1 MSYTKDDKDKF
12 FEAVNSLK
20 KYRRAE
26 IIDDTGKDLVDALY
40 TDLLPNEQV
49 LQSCLTDNTTFLIG
63 RKGTGKSTIFLKL
76 QREYRKRGNILSCY
90 IDTKT
95 IFESSQTE
103 VIETGYLESVIPED
117 SFTKYIAERN
127 FIQSILRS
135 LIEEVQN
142 KSDTFLDKVKQ
153 AFGIGSVKKVV
164 KEKLQNLSDSID
176 NNDHLKSIELPSL
189 QQISVSRKSTI
200 ERANETALN
209 KDNKLAA
216 KASPTDLGIDAS
228 TAINWMSKDSK
239 KNSSEVEEKFSDVFL
254 KVFQI
259 RNFISQLK
267 EILSLL
273 EIRNLVILL
282 DDFSEVPDH
291 SMRVFVDVILA
302 PLNNWSEEFIK
313 FKVAAYPN
321 RVYFGKIDQGKID
334 KINLDFYELYST
346 RGNKSVME
354 ERSVD
359 FTKRLIDKRIKYY
372 TDQSVEYFFDT
383 KKESID
389 DYYELIFQISMNVP
403 RIIGYILYY
412 CYDSKIVHG
421 QPITRASLEASAERY
436 YQEIIEPFFHT
447 TTYSLKSFEEKISI
461 LQLRELLQIFVDEQ
475 KSIQRKIKTGELA
488 GSNYDVVRN
497 NPHTSHFIFSPIHE
511 QFLKTLELNFFLS
524 KYNEMSGRDGGK
536 QSVYCLNYGL
546 CIKHNLRWGYPKGS
560 ENRKY
565 LISRPFDF
573 NNIIEDFLR
582 TSKRIVCINL
592 DCNSNFSFEKLPF
605 LQFNHMKCPNCQSP
619 VKVISNSE
627 NIKVELSRIDKAK
640 LLPDVELGILHEIH
654 KHEIY
659 KSEKF
664 LRPKEIAEELDCSYQ
679 LIGRRAKSLDESK
692 GLISRED
699 ESGQKVYKL
708 TNTAKN
714 DYFPETD

>member
-26 IIDDTGKDLVDALY
+26 IQDDTGKDLVDVLY
-40 TDLLPNEQV
+40 TDLLPNEQI
-49 LQSCLTDNTTFLIG
+49 LKACLTDNTTFLIG

-76 QREYRKRGNILSCY
+76 QGEYRKRGNILSCY

-103 VIETGYLESVIPED
+103 VIPTGYLESMISDD

-135 LIEEVQN
+135 LIEEIQN
-142 KSDTFLDKVKQ
+142 KSDNFLDRIKQ
-153 AFGIGSVKKVV
+153 AFGIESVKKIV
-164 KEKLQNLSDSID
+164 KEKLQNLIDSID
-176 NNDHLKSIELPSL
+176 NNDHLKSIEVPSL
-189 QQISVSRKSTI
+189 QQISISRKSTI
-200 ERANETALN
+200 EKANETALN

-216 KASPTDLGIDAS
+216 KGSSTDLGVDAS
-228 TAINWMSKDSK
+228 TAINRMSKDSK
-239 KNSSEVEEKFSDVFL
+239 KNSSELEEKFSDVFL

-259 RNFISQLK
+259 RNFINQLK

-302 PLNNWSEEFIK
+302 PLNNWSQEFIK

-334 KINLDFYELYST
+334 KINLDFYELYTTKIS
-346 RGNKSVME
+346 KSVME
-354 ERSVD
+354 ERSID
-359 FTKRLIDKRIKYY
+359 FTKRLIDKRVEYY
-372 TDQSVEYFFDT
+372 TNQPVEYFFDT
-383 KKESID
+383 KKESIN

-412 CYDSKIVHG
+412 CFDSKISYG
-421 QPITRASLEASAERY
+421 QPISRASLEDAAERY

-475 KSIQRKIKTGELA
+475 KSIQKKIKTGELT
-488 GSNYDVVRN
+488 GSDYDVVRN
-497 NPHTSHFIFSPIHE
+497 NPYTSHFIFSPIHE

-524 KYNEMSGRDGGK
+524 KYN
-536 QSVYCLNYGL
+536 
-546 CIKHNLRWGYPKGS
+546 
-560 ENRKY
+560 
-565 LISRPFDF
+565 
-573 NNIIEDFLR
+573 
-582 TSKRIVCINL
+582 
-592 DCNSNFSFEKLPF
+592 
-605 LQFNHMKCPNCQSP
+605 
-619 VKVISNSE
+619 
-627 NIKVELSRIDKAK
+627 
-640 LLPDVELGILHEIH
+640 
-654 KHEIY
+654 
-659 KSEKF
+659 
-664 LRPKEIAEELDCSYQ
+664 
-679 LIGRRAKSLDESK
+679 
-692 GLISRED
+692 
-699 ESGQKVYKL
+699 
-708 TNTAKN
+708 
-714 DYFPETD
+714 